1 MKVFELIELLKA
13 MPQDMNVVV
22 AHDYVHHW
30 RVDASAVDVL
40 DVLDVRREEFLYE
53 TEDSEF
59 NVKVISIT

>member
-30 RVDASAVDVL
+30 RVDASAVE
-40 DVLDVRREEFLYE
+40 VLDVRREEFLYE

>member
-30 RVDASAVDVL
+30 RVDASAVE
-40 DVLDVRREEFLYE
+40 VLDVRREEFLYE

-59 NVKVISIT
+59 NAKVISIT